1 MYAEHIIYDRYVGRE
16 FNNNTEDASGR
27 TSVVGEQQT
36 TTATWIKA
44 DLSCWQ
50 KRRRIKWKEEQKHGL
65 HSLTFF
71 LRFALKKKTTSG
83 RKERP
88 AIDPSF
94 LKKKK
99 AKHNVFNRCAL
110 SCCLTLLRM
119 LRSGEKLRYIWQ
131 RVDERELQVFEESG
145 SECGLQMHLW
155 IAMLS
160 QRQHTFKR
168 KSTGRQINRERERE
182 RMRDR
187 VCRRW
192 EEQRIRQSWEHSTWE
207 KELYSLWGR
216 LNGSITCLK
225 KKRKKSGGT
234 FRVHSTDNKAVE
246 QSQPTYF
253 SAPATA

>member
-1 MYAEHIIYDRYVGRE
+1 M
-16 FNNNTEDASGR
+16 
-27 TSVVGEQQT
+27 
-36 TTATWIKA
+36 
-44 DLSCWQ
+44 
-50 KRRRIKWKEEQKHGL
+50 KRRTETRIAFPNL
-65 HSLTFF
+65 FLTFCI
-71 LRFALKKKTTSG
+71 KKKNDF
-83 RKERP
+83 RKERKTSNRSRLP
-88 AIDPSF
+88 
-94 LKKKK
+94 LKKK

-168 KSTGRQINRERERE
+168 KSTGRQINSEREWE

-216 LNGSITCLK
+216 LNGNITCLK
-225 KKRKKSGGT
+225 KKKKKKKV
-234 FRVHSTDNKAVE
+234 RWHIPDA
-246 QSQPTYF
+246 
-253 SAPATA
+253 

>member
-1 MYAEHIIYDRYVGRE
+1 M
-16 FNNNTEDASGR
+16 
-27 TSVVGEQQT
+27 
-36 TTATWIKA
+36 
-44 DLSCWQ
+44 
-50 KRRRIKWKEEQKHGL
+50 KRRTETRIAFPNL
-65 HSLTFF
+65 FLTFCI
-71 LRFALKKKTTSG
+71 KKKNDF
-83 RKERP
+83 RKERKTSNRSRLP
-88 AIDPSF
+88 
-94 LKKKK
+94 LKKK

-216 LNGSITCLK
+216 LNGNITCLK
-225 KKRKKSGGT
+225 KKKKSQ
-234 FRVHSTDNKAVE
+234 VAHSGCIVQTIRLSE